1 MKMVLNTDGGARG
14 NPGPGALGV
23 VLRDSSNEKIYE
35 MGKYLGVCTNNEA
48 EYLALIEGMAAAHDK
63 KAKTLVCKL
72 DSELVVKQLK
82 GQYKV
87 KNERLKVLY
96 ARVKELEK
104 NFSSVGY
111 EHIPRTKNHEAD
123 SLVNKVLDAESR

>member
-1 MKMVLNTDGGARG
+1 MKVKIFTDGGSRG
-14 NPGPGALGV
+14 NPGNSGFGV
-23 VLRDSSNEKIYE
+23 VVVDGKNDNIFESYQN
-35 MGKYLGVCTNNEA
+35 MGIKTNNEA
-48 EYLALIEGMAAAHDK
+48 EYLALIEGMEAAHDK